1 MKFHIYIITSIL
13 LLYSGGIITAQNNI
27 ESILKSIEKN
37 NKELQAS
44 EQLTLSKKLEA
55 ATGNTLPDPNISY
68 ERKWGKP
75 ASIGKT
81 GELSISQSF
90 DFPSAYVYR
99 SQLSGLKSD
108 LYDQQKQVIRQ
119 RILSDAKTI
128 CLDLVS
134 LFQQQRLLDLRLKN
148 IQKLSA
154 LYQKRLSTGDANIL
168 ETHKIEL
175 ELYNVKTQMRLIE
188 TSRNNKLK
196 KLQALNGD
204 LPIEENLTDYTPV
217 EFPEDFE
224 AYSQEAL
231 AANPELR
238 SLENELK
245 VARKNISLNKS
256 LWLPKFEIGFVREV
270 EPTDKY
276 NGILLGISIPLYE
289 NRNKIKQ
296 AKALSGYTQM
306 QIENIRL
313 QNLSTLR
320 QLYDQAYN
328 LKVSMQEYNKLLQS
342 QKTLSLLNKALENGQ
357 LSMIEYF
364 IEANQVYES
373 MQNYLQLENQYQK
386 IISQMYQYKL

>member
-1 MKFHIYIITSIL
+1 MKFHIIVFL
-13 LLYSGGIITAQNNI
+13 LFCAGNLAAQNNI
-27 ESILKSIEKN
+27 ESILRSIEKN

-55 ATGNTLPDPNISY
+55 ATENTLPDPNVSY

-81 GELSISQSF
+81 GELSVSQSF
-90 DFPSAYVYR
+90 DFPSVYVHKN
-99 SQLSGLKSD
+99 QLYDLKSD
-108 LYDQQKQVIRQ
+108 LYDQQKQIIRQ
-119 RILSDAKTI
+119 QVLLNAKTI

-134 LFQQQRLLDLRLKN
+134 LFQQQKLLSLRLQN
-148 IQKLSA
+148 VQKLSV

-168 ETHKIEL
+168 ETNKIEL
-175 ELYNVKTQMRLIE
+175 ELYNIKTQMRLIE
-188 TSRNNKLK
+188 TERNNKLK
-196 KLQALNGD
+196 ELQTLNGN
-204 LPIEENLTDYTPV
+204 LPIGEELTDYSPV
-217 EFPEDFE
+217 DFPENFE
-224 AYSQEAL
+224 IYSQEAI
-231 AANPELR
+231 AADPELR

-245 VARKNISLNKS
+245 VARKNISLSKS
-256 LWLPKFEIGFVREV
+256 LWFPKFEIGYIREM

-276 NGILLGISIPLYE
+276 NGISFGISIPLFE

-306 QIENIRL
+306 QIENTRL
-313 QNLSTLR
+313 QSLSTLR
-320 QLYDQAYN
+320 QLYDQATN

-373 MQNYLQLENQYQK
+373 MQNYLQLENQYQQ
-386 IISQMYQYKL
+386 IVSQMYRYKL